1 MKEGRRGMQVDER
14 ERVVLDGDEVARE
27 LAGDAGGAGR
37 G

>member
-14 ERVVLDGDEVARE
+14 EHVVLDGDEEARE
-27 LAGDAGGAGR
+27 LAGDGGGAGR